1 MAESTDLM
9 VADKDNDNDAYE
21 SGLGDEK
28 KSGLMSSFGDFD
40 VLRQVILVLALAIC
54 IAIAVFV
61 MLWAQE
67 PTYRPLAKMDTE
79 QLISTL
85 DYLDANSIDYKV
97 EGNTVFVTEHEYDS
111 IKLEMTRSGIDY
123 GREADGSELLLMEQG
138 FGVSQ
143 RLEQQRLMLA
153 REQQLGS
160 AIAQM
165 EAVRSARV
173 LLALPKENVFARRE
187 KEPSASVMLNVRS
200 ANALREEEIASIVD
214 MVASAVTGL
223 APNQVTVTDQNGRL
237 LNSGSQTELS
247 SRSSRE
253 YKLERRREE
262 EYLNKIDG
270 ILIPVL
276 GYDNYTAQV
285 DVAMDFSTQEQTQR
299 TFNPD
304 MPAVRSEM
312 LIENNSSGGTVAGI
326 PGALTNQPP
335 LDANIPEQAVGTG
348 AATGQASGSNSSET
362 TRNYELDSTTSYT
375 RQQTGTIK
383 RLSVSVAVDYKEGVN
398 AEGER
403 ELTPR
408 SAEELAN
415 IRRLLQGGVG
425 FNINRGDTVEVITV
439 PFAELPEITVS
450 EPAIW
455 EDPWFW
461 RGVRLVIGGLVII
474 VLILTV
480 VRPMLKRLIDPA
492 SGDSDGLDDMLARD
506 DDLGDETIDMLSA
519 EFDQDAV
526 GFAADGRLQL
536 PDLHK
541 DEDLL
546 KAVRALVAN
555 EPELSSQVVKSWLN
569 EDA

>member
-1 MAESTDLM
+1 VAESTELM
-9 VADKDNDNDAYE
+9 VSDKDTNNDNYE
-21 SGLGDEK
+21 SGFEDK
-28 KSGLMSSFGDFD
+28 KSGLAGMFGDFD
-40 VLRQVILVLALAIC
+40 VLRQIILVLALAIC

-67 PTYRPLAKMDTE
+67 PSYRPLGKMDTE

-85 DYLDANSIDYKV
+85 DYLDANNVEYKV

-111 IKLEMTRSGIDY
+111 IKLDMTRSGIET
-123 GREADGSELLLMEQG
+123 GKETDGTDLILMDQG

-143 RLEQQRLMLA
+143 RMEAQRLMLA
-153 REQQLGS
+153 REQQLAA
-160 AIAQM
+160 AISQM

-173 LLALPKENVFARRE
+173 LLAVPKENVFARRE
-187 KEPSASVMLNVRS
+187 KKPSATVMLTVNS
-200 ANALREEEIASIVD
+200 ANALSEEEIASIVD
-214 MVASAVTGL
+214 MVASAVNEME
-223 APNQVTVTDQNGRL
+223 PNQVTVTDQNGRL
-237 LNSGSQTELS
+237 LNSGSQSELA
-247 SRSSRE
+247 SRSSKE
-253 YKLERRREE
+253 YKLERRREQ

-270 ILIPVL
+270 ILVPVL

-285 DVAMDFSTQEQTQR
+285 DVAMDFSMQEQTQR
-299 TFNPD
+299 SFNPD

-312 LIENNSSGGTVAGI
+312 LIEDSSVGGMLGGV

-335 LDANIPEQAVGTG
+335 LESNIPEEANGGNITTQTPGR
-348 AATGQASGSNSSET
+348 QHSET
-362 TRNYELDSTTSYT
+362 TRNYELDSTTSYL
-375 RQQTGTIK
+375 RQQVGTIK
-383 RLSVSVAVDYKEGVN
+383 RLSVSVAVDYKSETN

-415 IRRLLQGGVG
+415 IRRLLQGGIG
-425 FNINRGDTVEVITV
+425 FDINRGDTVEVVTV
-439 PFAELPEITVS
+439 PFAEIPEVTI
-450 EPAIW
+450 EPPPIW

-461 RGVRLVIGGLVII
+461 RGVRLVIGGLIII

-492 SGDSDGLDDMLARD
+492 SSDNDGLDDMLRD
-506 DDLGDETIDMLSA
+506 DDLGDETIDMLST
-519 EFDQDAV
+519 EFDEGAV
-526 GFAADGRLQL
+526 GFAADGKLQL

-555 EPELSSQVVKSWLN
+555 EPELSSQVVKAWLN

>member
-9 VADKDNDNDAYE
+9 VTGNP
-21 SGLGDEK
+21 GQDEYAPEEGK
-28 KSGLMSSFGDFD
+28 KSGFLGSFGDFD
-40 VLRQVILVLALAIC
+40 MLRQIILVLALSIC
-54 IAIAVFV
+54 IAIAVFI

-67 PTYRPLAKMDTE
+67 PEYRPLGRMDTE
-79 QLISTL
+79 QLIATL
-85 DYLDANSIDYKV
+85 DYLDANNKEYKV
-97 EGNTVFVTEHEYDS
+97 EGNTVFVTEHEYED
-111 IKLEMTRSGIDY
+111 IKLQMTRNGVNY
-123 GREADGSELLLMEQG
+123 GAKEDGSELLLMEQG

-153 REQQLGS
+153 REQQLAL
-160 AIAQM
+160 AIAEMQ
-165 EAVRSARV
+165 AVRSARV
-173 LLALPKENVFARRE
+173 LLAVPKENVFARRE
-187 KEPSASVMLNVRS
+187 KKPSAAVMLNVAGPNS
-200 ANALREEEIASIVD
+200 LAPEEVASIVD
-214 MVASAVTGL
+214 MVASAVPEL
-223 APNQVTVTDQNGRL
+223 EPSNVTVTDQNGRL
-237 LNSGSQTELS
+237 LNSGSQSEFAA
-247 SRSSRE
+247 RSSRE
-253 YKLERRREE
+253 YQLERRREG

-285 DVAMDFSTQEQTQR
+285 DVTMDFTTSEQTQR

-312 LIENNSSGGTVAGI
+312 IIEDNSTGSVAAGI
-326 PGALTNQPP
+326 PGALSNQPP
-335 LDANIPEQAVGTG
+335 LDANIPEEAIGTG
-348 AATGQASGSNSSET
+348 AGAAAQPGRQHSET
-362 TRNYELDSTTSYT
+362 TRNYELDSTMSYS
-375 RQQTGTIK
+375 RQQTGVVK
-383 RLSVSVAVDYKEGVN
+383 RLSVSVAIDYKDTPN
-398 AEGER
+398 AEGAMVP
-403 ELTPR
+403 TPR

-415 IRRLLQGGVG
+415 IRRLLQGGIG
-425 FNINRGDTVEVITV
+425 FDINRGDTVEVVTV
-439 PFAELPEITVS
+439 PFAELPEITVP

-461 RGVRLVIGGLVII
+461 RGVRLLIGGLVII
-474 VLILTV
+474 VLIVAV
-480 VRPMLKRLIDPA
+480 VRPMMRRLIDPA
-492 SGDSDGLDDMLARD
+492 SVDSEGVDDMLLR
-506 DDLGDETIDMLSA
+506 DDLGDETIDMLST
-519 EFDQDAV
+519 EFDERSV